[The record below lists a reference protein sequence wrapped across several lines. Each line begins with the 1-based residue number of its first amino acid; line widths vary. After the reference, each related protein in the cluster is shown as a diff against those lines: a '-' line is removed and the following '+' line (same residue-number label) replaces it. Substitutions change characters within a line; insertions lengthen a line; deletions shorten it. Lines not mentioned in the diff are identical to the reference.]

1 VEYVEIPDDLAG
13 IQKPDTTVYLQ
24 WVETPL
30 GPMLCGATEHAIC
43 LLEFTDRPLLPTQM
57 ARVQK
62 RFHCRFEN
70 IANAMT
76 EQLRIELSEYFAK
89 TRERFSVPLDFPGTD
104 FQKRVWTA
112 LLDVPYGKTA
122 SYLDLAQTLGD
133 PNAVRAVARANG
145 DNRIA
150 IIIPCHRIIGSDG
163 SMTGYGGGIPRKKK
177 LLALETGI
185 RELTLFE

>member
-1 VEYVEIPDDLAG
+1 MRDMDPVTAGDPADAGAADVSFTAAHVQMAMDGLGMTGGGTHTTDEFADLSTLPMQTIRVRFAHATNLSLLEPVVEYVEIPDDLAG

-76 EQLRIELSEYFAK
+76 EQFADRIERVF
-89 TRERFSVPLDFPGTD
+89 RQD
-104 FQKRVWTA
+104 KR
-112 LLDVPYGKTA
+112 
-122 SYLDLAQTLGD
+122 
-133 PNAVRAVARANG
+133 
-145 DNRIA
+145 
-150 IIIPCHRIIGSDG
+150 
-163 SMTGYGGGIPRKKK
+163 
-177 LLALETGI
+177 
-185 RELTLFE
+185 TLFRPIGLSWN